1 MAVDRS
7 RPPVRMPG
15 YWRCW
20 RTWLIVA
27 RSLGLT
33 WPQCDE
39 LLPVYQAATLR
50 ACDPSSESLKVD
62 TRADQTSINLPL
74 KTPTI

>member
-1 MAVDRS
+1 MSTSTKTLRRAIARS
-7 RPPVRMPG
+7 LPPLTMPG

-33 WPQCDE
+33 CPQCDE
-39 LLPVYQAATLR
+39 LLPVYQAAALR
-50 ACDPSSESLKVD
+50 ACDRQREAV
-62 TRADQTSINLPL
+62 A
-74 KTPTI
+74 